1 MINQSNRSLRL
12 FFLFSLCAFY
22 LLTQSTTWAQ
32 RDLTDIPP
40 PDPELERKSFKVA
53 EGFEVNL
60 YAADPQIAKPI
71 QMNFDP
77 QGRLWIAAS
86 EIYPHI
92 KPGEKANDKILVV
105 EDKDG
110 DGTADKTTVFADGLL
125 IPTAVMPGDG
135 GAYVG
140 NSTELLHLKD
150 TNGDGKADVRKT
162 VLAGFGTEDTH
173 HILHTLRW
181 GPGGHLYFN
190 QSIYIHSH
198 IETPHGVRRLNG
210 GGIWKYR
217 PETMDLEVVMR
228 GMVNSWGHHF
238 DRWGQSFCTDGAYGH
253 GINYTFPGAAFVTAV
268 GMDRILK
275 GLNLGSPKHCGLEI
289 LSGRHLPDDWQGNM
303 ITNDFRGHRVC
314 RFVVTENEAGYVSRE
329 QVEVIKTDHVAFR
342 PIDVKMG
349 PDGAIYIAD
358 WYNPIIQHGEVDF
371 RDPRRDHT
379 HGRIWRV
386 TYKGKPTLPRP
397 KLVNA
402 TNQELLDALKLPE
415 EWTRQNAKNV
425 LRERGQAKVEND
437 LKVWLKNLD
446 PNDLQFEHNL
456 LEGLWVAQCI
466 NSVQPE
472 LLIRCLES
480 KDGRAR
486 AAAVRVARHW
496 KDQIPLS
503 YQLIAPLADDT
514 HPRVRLEAVR
524 ALSFYDQPTVLTD
537 AYQALDHPIDEFL
550 DYALWLTTRET
561 KPIWLPQVL
570 EGKSTLQKDPR
581 KLLFALTAVNSSE
594 VAPVITKLIQTGQIP
609 DSEMQTSLNLMA
621 KFGTSNDLQPLFE
634 LALKKDTKAAQKAT
648 ILRALVQAFQSRKV
662 RPAGDLS
669 SLQKLFTSQSLP
681 VQQAAIDCAGLW
693 KNESLRTPIRDL
705 AQSDQTKLE
714 LRKSCLFALARLG
727 GIQNQDLLENLS
739 IDSDSQD
746 LRIAS
751 VAALAEMNLKLAAK
765 QTVSLM
771 KDITSPSQLSAL
783 SNIFVQRKRGA
794 GVLVHALNGKTISK
808 DAAIQL
814 GRLIQSSGRANP
826 QLAKAIAV
834 AGGLSSS
841 GAPQAVNLSPK
852 EMASMVSAIKTKGDA
867 KRGEAIFRRADLS
880 CLKCHAIGGAGGKV
894 GPDMI
899 SLGGSAQLDYIVD
912 SLLNP
917 NKKVKENYNAVTVVT
932 DQGKVFSG
940 VLVRRTDSQLVLRDV
955 NDNIMNIPLDQI
967 DEEAPAA
974 SLMPVGLLD
983 KLTRQE
989 LVDLTRFLSEL
1000 GKTEAYRVGK
1010 ERVVRRWRVMKG
1022 TPAAM
1027 NAIRRT
1033 RHATAATENP
1043 AFVWEPAYSQV
1054 NGNLPVR
1061 NFDEIGKL
1069 HVSNRAKGAAFVRCE
1084 LEATSPGKTILKF
1097 NSVEGLKMWIG
1108 EKPVVLKP
1116 ETELEL
1122 TKGKHRLTFAI
1133 NLTPERDVLR
1143 LELLDAKDSPAQV
1156 AIVNGK

>member
-1 MINQSNRSLRL
+1 MINQISLSL
-12 FFLFSLCAFY
+12 KTMSLFSVCTHCLMVTSVA
-22 LLTQSTTWAQ
+22 WAQ

-40 PDPELERKSFKVA
+40 PDPELERKSFQVA

-105 EDKDG
+105 EDQDG

-150 TNGDGKADVRKT
+150 TNNDGKADVRKT

-217 PETMDLEVVMR
+217 PETMDLEIAMR

-268 GMDRILK
+268 GMERILK
-275 GLNLGSPKHCGLEI
+275 GLNPGSPKHCGLEI
-289 LSGRHLPDDWQGNM
+289 VSGRHLPDDWQGNM

-397 KLVNA
+397 KLVSA

-425 LRERGQAKVEND
+425 LGERGRAKVEKD

-446 PNDLQFEHNL
+446 PNDPQFEHHQ

-472 LLIRCLES
+472 LLKRCLKS
-480 KDGRAR
+480 QDGRAR
-486 AAAVRVARHW
+486 AAAIRVARHW
-496 KDQIPLS
+496 KDQVPGS
-503 YQLIAPLADDT
+503 YDLIVPLANDA

-524 ALSFYDQPTVLTD
+524 ALPFFKQPTVLAA
-537 AYQALDHPIDEFL
+537 AYQALDHPVDEFL

-561 KPIWLPQVL
+561 KSVWLPQVL
-570 EGKSTLQKDPR
+570 EGKSTLQKEPR
-581 KLLFALTAVNSSE
+581 KLLFALTAVNSPE

-609 DSEMQTSLNLMA
+609 DSELQTSLNLMA
-621 KFGTSNDLQPLFE
+621 KFGNAKDLQSLFE
-634 LALKKDTKAAQKAT
+634 FALKKDTKATQKAA
-648 ILRALVQAFQSRKV
+648 ILRTLAQAFQSRKV
-662 RPAGDLS
+662 RPAGNLGSLQRLFASS
-669 SLQKLFTSQSLP
+669 SLL

-693 KNESLRTPIRDL
+693 KIESLQLPIREL
-705 AQSDQTKLE
+705 AESDQTKLA
-714 LRKSCLFALARLG
+714 LRRSCLFALAHFGGKENQGRL
-727 GIQNQDLLENLS
+727 LTLS
-739 IDSDSQD
+739 RAGQEAGV
-746 LRIAS
+746 RIAA
-751 VAALAEMNLKLAAK
+751 VEAMAEMNLNLAAQ

-771 KDITSPSQLSAL
+771 NEINSPQQLSAL
-783 SNIFVQRKRGA
+783 SNIFLQRKGGA
-794 GVLVHALNGKTISK
+794 GILINALKGKTISK
-808 DAAIQL
+808 DAAIHL

-826 QLAKAIAV
+826 ALAKAIAI
-834 AGGLSSS
+834 AGGMSSS
-841 GAPQAVNLSPK
+841 SAPKAVNLTPK
-852 EMASMVSAIKTKGDA
+852 EMASMVSAVKTKGDA
-867 KRGEAIFRRADLS
+867 KRGEAIFRRKELS

-955 NDNIMNIPLDQI
+955 NDKVMNIPLDQI
-967 DEEAPAA
+967 DEEVPAA

-983 KLTRQE
+983 KLTQQE
-989 LVDLTRFLSEL
+989 LIDLTRFLSEL

-1022 TPAAM
+1022 TPEAM
-1027 NAIRRT
+1027 HLIRRT
-1033 RHATAATENP
+1033 RHATASTENP

-1054 NGNLPVR
+1054 NGSLPVKS
-1061 NFDEIGKL
+1061 FDEIGKL
-1069 HVSNRAKGAAFVRCE
+1069 HISNRAKGAAFVRCE

-1097 NSVEGLKMWIG
+1097 NSVDGLKMWLG
-1108 EKPVVLKP
+1108 EKPIVLKP

-1122 TKGKHRLTFAI
+1122 TKGKHRLTFAVE
-1133 NLTPERDVLR
+1133 LTPERETLR
-1143 LELLDAKDSPAQV
+1143 LELRDAPNSPAQV
-1156 AIVNGK
+1156 AIINGK

>member
-1 MINQSNRSLRL
+1 VIHQAALPLKRI
-12 FFLFSLCAFY
+12 FLCVFCALC
-22 LLTQSTTWAQ
+22 LLTGSAAWAQ

-40 PDPELERKSFKVA
+40 TDPELERKSFKVA

-71 QMNFDP
+71 QMNFDA

-86 EIYPHI
+86 EVYPQI
-92 KPGEKANDKILVV
+92 KPGEKANDKILIV
-105 EDKDG
+105 EDQDG

-125 IPTAVMPGDG
+125 IPTAVMPGNG

-150 TNGDGKADVRKT
+150 TDGDGKADVRQT

-181 GPGGHLYFN
+181 GPGGSLYFN

-198 IETPHGVRRLNG
+198 IETPHGVKRLNG

-238 DRWGQSFCTDGAYGH
+238 DRWGQSFATDGAYGH

-268 GMDRILK
+268 GAERILK

-349 PDGAIYIAD
+349 PEGAIYIAD

-397 KLVNA
+397 KLVDA
-402 TNQELLDALKLPE
+402 TNQELLEALKLPE

-437 LKVWLKNLD
+437 LKAWVSQLD
-446 PNDLQFEHNL
+446 TEDPQFEHNQ
-456 LEGLWVAQCI
+456 LEALWVAQCI

-472 LLIRCLES
+472 LLQICLKS

-486 AAAVRVARHW
+486 AAAIRVARHW
-496 KDQIPLS
+496 KDKIPDT
-503 YQLIAPLADDT
+503 YALIAPLAGDS

-524 ALSFYDQPTVLTD
+524 ALALYNQPTVLTD
-537 AYQALDHPIDEFL
+537 AYQALDQPVDEFL

-561 KPIWLPQVL
+561 KSIWLPQVL
-570 EGKSTLQKDPR
+570 EGTSSLQKNPK
-581 KLLFALTAVNSSE
+581 KLLFALTAVNSPE
-594 VAPVITKLIQTGQIP
+594 VAPVVTRLIQTGQIP
-609 DSEMQTSLNLMA
+609 DSELQTSLDLIA
-621 KFGTSNDLQPLFE
+621 KFGNASDLQQLFE
-634 LALKKDTKAAQKAT
+634 LTLKADTKPAQQAA
-648 ILRALVQAFQSRKV
+648 ILRTLAQAFQARKV
-662 RPAGDLS
+662 RSAGDLS
-669 SLQKLFTSQSLP
+669 SLQTLFGSQDLA

-693 KNESLRTPIRDL
+693 KMESLQTPIREL
-705 AQSDQTKLE
+705 AESDQTKIE
-714 LRKSCLFALARLG
+714 LRKSCLYALARLG
-727 GIQNQDLLENLS
+727 GNENRDLLLNLS
-739 IDSDSQD
+739 RADGSEN
-746 LRIAS
+746 LRIAA
-751 VAALAEMNLKLAAK
+751 VAALAEMNLNLAAQ

-771 KDITSPSQLSAL
+771 SQITASEQLSAL
-783 SNIFVQRKRGA
+783 ANIFLQRKGGA
-794 GVLVHALNGKTISK
+794 GVLVNALKGKSIAK

-814 GRLIQSSGRANP
+814 GRLIQSTGQTNP

-834 AGGLSSS
+834 AGGLTSS
-841 GAPQAVNLSPK
+841 GAPQPVILSPE
-852 EMASMVSAIKTKGDA
+852 EMASMINDVKTKGDA
-867 KRGEAIFRRADLS
+867 HRGEAIFRREDLS

-894 GPDMI
+894 GPDI
-899 SLGGSAQLDYIVD
+899 LSLGGSAQLDYIVD

-917 NKKVKENYNAVTVVT
+917 NKAVKENYNAVTVVT

-974 SLMPVGLLD
+974 SLMPVGLLE
-983 KLTRQE
+983 KLTQQE

-1000 GKTEAYRVGK
+1000 GKTEAYTVGK

-1022 TPAAM
+1022 TPEAM

-1043 AFVWEPAYSQV
+1043 AFVWEPAYSRV
-1054 NGNLPVR
+1054 DGSLPVR
-1061 NFDEIGKL
+1061 KFDEIGKL
-1069 HVSNRAKGAAFVRCE
+1069 HVSNRATGAAFVRCE
-1084 LEATSPGKTILKF
+1084 LEVTSPGKTILKF
-1097 NSVEGLKMWIG
+1097 NSVDGLKMWLG
-1108 EKPVVLKP
+1108 EKPIVLKP
-1116 ETELEL
+1116 ETELDL
-1122 TKGKHRLTFAI
+1122 SKGTHVLTFAI
-1133 NLTPERDVLR
+1133 DLTAERDVLR
-1143 LELLDAKDSPAQV
+1143 VELLDAPTSPAQV

>member
-1 MINQSNRSLRL
+1 MINQAALPLNRI
-12 FFLFSLCAFY
+12 FGFSFCVLC
-22 LLTQSTTWAQ
+22 LLTTSPVWAQ

-40 PDPELERKSFKVA
+40 ADPELERRSFKVA

-71 QMNFDP
+71 QMNFDA

-105 EDKDG
+105 EDQDG

-150 TNGDGKADVRKT
+150 TDGDGKADVRET

-198 IETPHGVRRLNG
+198 IETPHGVSRLNG

-217 PETMDLEVVMR
+217 PETMDLEVAMR

-314 RFVVTENEAGYVSRE
+314 RFVVTENESGYVSRE

-397 KLVNA
+397 KLVEA

-425 LRERGQAKVEND
+425 LRERGQAKVESD
-437 LKVWLKNLD
+437 LKTWLQNLYPKD
-446 PNDLQFEHNL
+446 PQFEHNQ

-472 LLIRCLES
+472 LLQSCLKS

-486 AAAVRVARHW
+486 AAAIRVARHW
-496 KDQIPLS
+496 KDQIPQT
-503 YQLIAPLADDT
+503 YKLIAPLAGDS

-537 AYQALDHPIDEFL
+537 AYQALDHPVDEFL

-561 KPIWLPQVL
+561 KSIWLPQVL
-570 EGKSTLQKDPR
+570 EGTSSLQKDPK
-581 KLLFALTAVNSSE
+581 KLLFALTAVNSPE
-594 VAPVITKLIQTGQIP
+594 VTPVVTKLIQTGQIP
-609 DSEMQTSLNLMA
+609 ASELQTSLNLIA
-621 KFGTSNDLQPLFE
+621 KFGNANDLQQLFA
-634 LALKKDTKAAQKAT
+634 LALKPETKSAQQAA
-648 ILRALVQAFQSRKV
+648 ILRTLAQAFQARKV
-662 RPAGDLS
+662 RPAGNLG
-669 SLQKLFTSQSLP
+669 SLQTLFDSQSLP

-693 KNESLRTPIRDL
+693 KIESLQTPIREL
-705 AQSDQTKLE
+705 AESDTTKIE
-714 LRKSCLFALARLG
+714 LRKSCLYALARLG
-727 GIQNQDLLENLS
+727 GKENQNHLLKLSGAKSSEN
-739 IDSDSQD
+739 
-746 LRIAS
+746 LRIAA
-751 VAALAEMNLKLAAK
+751 VAALAEMNLKLAAQ

-771 KDITSPSQLSAL
+771 NEDTTPQQLSAL
-783 SNIFVQRKRGA
+783 SNIFLQRKGGA
-794 GVLVHALNGKTISK
+794 GVLVNSLKGKTISK

-814 GRLIQSSGRANP
+814 GRLIQSTGRSNP
-826 QLAKAIAV
+826 NLAKAIAV
-834 AGGLSSS
+834 AGGLTST
-841 GAPQAVNLSPK
+841 GAPQPVILSPA
-852 EMASMVSAIKTKGDA
+852 EMASMVNDVKTKGDPH
-867 KRGEAIFRRADLS
+867 RGEAIFRREDLS
-880 CLKCHAIGGAGGKV
+880 CMKCHAIGGAGGKV
-894 GPDMI
+894 GPDI
-899 SLGGSAQLDYIVD
+899 LSLGGSAQLDYIVD

-917 NKKVKENYNAVTVVT
+917 NKAVKENYNALTIVT

-955 NDNIMNIPLDQI
+955 NDNLMNIPLDQI
-967 DEEAPAA
+967 DEEVPAA

-983 KLTRQE
+983 KLTKQE
-989 LVDLTRFLSEL
+989 LIDLTRFLSEL
-1000 GKTEAYRVGK
+1000 GKTEAYTVGK
-1010 ERVVRRWRVMKG
+1010 DRVVRRWRVMKG
-1022 TPAAM
+1022 TPGAM

-1033 RHATAATENP
+1033 RHATAATENA
-1043 AFVWEPAYSQV
+1043 AFVWEPAYSRV
-1054 NGNLPVR
+1054 DGNLPVR

-1097 NSVEGLKMWIG
+1097 NSIDGLKMWIG

-1116 ETELEL
+1116 ETELDL
-1122 TKGKHRLTFAI
+1122 SKGKHRLTFAI
-1133 NLTPERDVLR
+1133 NLTPERDDLR
-1143 LELLDAKDSPAQV
+1143 LELLDAPGSPAQV
-1156 AIVNGK
+1156 AIINGK

>member
-1 MINQSNRSLRL
+1 MINQDTLPL
-12 FFLFSLCAFY
+12 KFIFHCAFCMLC
-22 LLTQSTTWAQ
+22 LLSTSTTWAQ

-40 PDPELERKSFKVA
+40 VDPELERKSFKVA

-71 QMNFDP
+71 QMNFDA
-77 QGRLWIAAS
+77 QGRLWIASS

-105 EDKDG
+105 EDQDG

-125 IPTAVMPGDG
+125 IPTAVMPGNG

-150 TNGDGKADVRKT
+150 TDGDGKADVRQT

-268 GMDRILK
+268 GVDRILK

-289 LSGRHLPDDWQGNM
+289 VSGRHLPDDWQGNM

-314 RFVVTENEAGYVSRE
+314 RFVVTENESGYVSRE

-397 KLVNA
+397 MLVGA
-402 TNQELLDALKLPE
+402 SNQELLDSLKLPE

-425 LRERGQAKVEND
+425 LRERGQEKVEDD
-437 LKVWLKNLD
+437 LKSWLKSLD
-446 PNDLQFEHNL
+446 PKDPQFEHNQ

-466 NSVQPE
+466 NSIQPD
-472 LLIRCLES
+472 LLKRCLKS

-486 AAAVRVARHW
+486 AATIRVARHW
-496 KDQIPLS
+496 KDQIPET
-503 YQLIAPLADDT
+503 YQLIAPLANDT

-524 ALSFYDQPTVLTD
+524 ALSFFNQPTVLTD
-537 AYQALDHPIDEFL
+537 AYQALDHPVDEFL

-561 KPIWLPQVL
+561 KSIWLPQVL
-570 EGKSTLQKDPR
+570 QGNSTLQKKPR
-581 KLLFALTAVNSSE
+581 KLLFALTAVNAPE

-609 DSEMQTSLNLMA
+609 DSELQTSLNLVA
-621 KFGTSNDLQPLFE
+621 KFGNAKDLQQLFA
-634 LALKKDTKAAQKAT
+634 LATKPDTTDSQKAT
-648 ILRALVQAFQSRKV
+648 ILRGLAQAFQARKV
-662 RPAGDLS
+662 RPEADPAA
-669 SLQKLFTSQSLP
+669 LQKLFSSQSLP
-681 VQQAAIDCAGLW
+681 VQQASIDCAGLW
-693 KNESLRTPIRDL
+693 KIESLQTPIREL
-705 AQSDQTKLE
+705 AESNQTNIE
-714 LRKSCLFALARLG
+714 LRKSSLYALARFG
-727 GIQNQDLLENLS
+727 GKENQGRLLKLS
-739 IDSDSQD
+739 GKEEAADF
-746 LRIAS
+746 RIAV
-751 VAALAEMNLKLAAK
+751 VAALAEMNLNLAAK
-765 QTVSLM
+765 KAVNLM
-771 KDITSPSQLSAL
+771 GEINSSPQLSAL
-783 SNIFVQRKRGA
+783 SNIFLQRKGGA
-794 GVLVHALNGKTISK
+794 GVLVNALKGKTISK

-814 GRLIQSSGRANP
+814 GRLIQSSGRTNP
-826 QLAKAIAV
+826 QLAKAIAM
-834 AGGLSSS
+834 AGGLTSS

-852 EMASMVSAIKTKGDA
+852 EMASMVSAVKTKGDA

-983 KLTRQE
+983 KLTQQE
-989 LVDLTRFLSEL
+989 LIDLTRFLSEL

-1022 TPAAM
+1022 TPQAM
-1027 NAIRRT
+1027 HAIRRT

-1043 AFVWEPAYSQV
+1043 AFVWEPAYSKV
-1054 NGNLPVR
+1054 NGNLPVKK
-1061 NFDEIGKL
+1061 FDEIGKL
-1069 HVSNRAKGAAFVRCE
+1069 HISNRATGAAFVRCE

-1097 NSVEGLKMWIG
+1097 NSVDGLKMWIG
-1108 EKPVVLKP
+1108 EKPIILKP

-1122 TKGKHRLTFAI
+1122 TKGTHRLTFAI
-1133 NLTPERDVLR
+1133 DLTPERVVLR
-1143 LELLDAKDSPAQV
+1143 LELLDAKNTPAQV

>member
-1 MINQSNRSLRL
+1 MIHQAT
-12 FFLFSLCAFY
+12 FSLKTILNGSLLLLC
-22 LLTQSTTWAQ
+22 LLTSAPAWAQ
-32 RDLTDIPP
+32 RDLTDIPS

-71 QMNFDP
+71 QMNFDA

-150 TNGDGKADVRKT
+150 TDGDGKADERKT

-238 DRWGQSFCTDGAYGH
+238 DRWGQSFATDGAYGH

-289 LSGRHLPDDWQGNM
+289 LSGRHLPEEWQGNM

-314 RFVVTENEAGYVSRE
+314 RFVVSENESGYVSRE
-329 QVEVIKTDHVAFR
+329 QVELIKTDHVAFR

-397 KLVNA
+397 KLVDA
-402 TNQELLDALKLPE
+402 TNQELFEALKLPE

-425 LRERGQAKVEND
+425 LRERGREKVEAD
-437 LKVWLKNLD
+437 LETWVSNLD
-446 PNDLQFEHNL
+446 SSDPQFEHNQ
-456 LEGLWVAQCI
+456 LEALWVAQCI

-472 LLIRCLES
+472 LLKNCLNA

-486 AAAVRVARHW
+486 AAAIRVARHW
-496 KDQIPLS
+496 KEKLPGT
-503 YQLIAPLADDT
+503 YEMIAPLAGDE
-514 HPRVRLEAVR
+514 HPRTRLEAVR
-524 ALSFYDQPTVLTD
+524 ALSLYDQPTVLAD
-537 AYQALDHPIDEFL
+537 AYQALDHNVDEFL

-561 KPIWLPQVL
+561 KSIWLPQVL
-570 EGKSTLQKDPR
+570 EGTSSLQKSPK
-581 KLLFALTAVNSSE
+581 KLLFALTAVNSPE
-594 VAPVITKLIQTGQIP
+594 VAPVVAKLIKTGQIP
-609 DSEMQTSLNLMA
+609 DSELQTSLNLIA
-621 KFGTSNDLQPLFE
+621 KFGNASDLQQLYAQ
-634 LALKKDTKAAQKAT
+634 ALTSDTTPAHQAA
-648 ILRALVQAFQSRKV
+648 ILRTLAQAFQARKV
-662 RPAGDLS
+662 RPSGDLS
-669 SLQKLFTSQSLP
+669 TLQQLFASKNSG

-693 KNESLRTPIRDL
+693 KIESLQEPITQL
-705 AQSDQTKLE
+705 AESTETNIE

-727 GIQNQDLLENLS
+727 GKPNQELLVQLTGNA
-739 IDSDSQD
+739 DSNS
-746 LRIAS
+746 LKIVA
-751 VAALAEMNLKLAAK
+751 VAALAEMNLNLAA
-765 QTVSLM
+765 QRAVALM
-771 KDITSPSQLSAL
+771 GTITASADLSAL
-783 SNIFVQRKRGA
+783 SNIFLQRKGGA
-794 GVLVHALNGKTISK
+794 GVLVNALKGKQIAK

-814 GRLIQSSGRANP
+814 GRLIQSTGRSNPKLANS
-826 QLAKAIAV
+826 IAV

-841 GAPQAVNLSPK
+841 GAPKPVKLSPE
-852 EMASMVSAIKTKGDA
+852 EMAAMVSAVKTKGNA
-867 KRGEAIFRRADLS
+867 QRGEAIFRREELS

-894 GPDMI
+894 GPDII

-912 SLLNP
+912 SLLDP
-917 NKKVKENYNAVTVVT
+917 NKAVKENYNALTVIT
-932 DQGKVFSG
+932 EQGKVFSG

-955 NDNIMNIPLDQI
+955 NDEIMNVPLDQI
-967 DEEAPAA
+967 DEELPAA
-974 SLMPVGLLD
+974 SLMPVGLTD
-983 KLTRQE
+983 KLTQQE
-989 LVDLTRFLSEL
+989 LIDLVRFLSEL
-1000 GKTEAYRVGK
+1000 GKTDAYTVGK
-1010 ERVVRRWRVMKG
+1010 DRVVRRWRVMKG
-1022 TPAAM
+1022 TPEAM
-1027 NAIRRT
+1027 HAIRRT

-1043 AFVWEPAYSQV
+1043 AFVWEPAYSRV
-1054 NGNLPVR
+1054 DGSLPVR
-1061 NFDEIGKL
+1061 SFDEIGKL
-1069 HVSNRAKGAAFVRCE
+1069 HVSNRATGAAFVRCE
-1084 LEATSPGKTILKF
+1084 LEATSPGKAILKF
-1097 NSVEGLKMWIG
+1097 NSIDGLKMWIG

-1116 ETELEL
+1116 ETEIEL
-1122 TKGKHRLTFAI
+1122 TKGTHRLTFAI
-1133 NLTPERDVLR
+1133 DLTPERDDLR
-1143 LELLDAKDSPAQV
+1143 LELLDAQDSPAQV
-1156 AIVNGK
+1156 SIISGK

>member
-1 MINQSNRSLRL
+1 MTIKSVYSLKLMII
-12 FFLFSLCAFY
+12 FSLCVIC
-22 LLTQSTTWAQ
+22 LSTSSTVLAQ
-32 RDLTDIPP
+32 RDLKDIPP
-40 PDPELERKSFKVA
+40 ADPELERRSFKVA

-92 KPGEKANDKILVV
+92 KPGEKANDKILIV
-105 EDKDG
+105 EDQDG

-217 PETMDLEVVMR
+217 PETMGLEITMR

-268 GMDRILK
+268 GMERILK
-275 GLNLGSPKHCGLEI
+275 GLNPGSPKHCGLEI

-397 KLVNA
+397 KLVDA
-402 TNQELLDALKLPE
+402 TNQELLNALKLPE

-425 LRERGQAKVEND
+425 LRERGRTRVEND

-446 PNDLQFEHNL
+446 PNDPQFEHHQ

-472 LLIRCLES
+472 LLKRCLS
-480 KDGRAR
+480 SQDGRAR
-486 AAAVRVARHW
+486 AAAIRVARHW
-496 KDQIPLS
+496 KDQIS
-503 YQLIAPLADDT
+503 GTYDFIAPMANDT

-524 ALSFYDQPTVLTD
+524 ALPFFKQPNVLVD
-537 AYQALDHPIDEFL
+537 AFQALDHPVDEFL

-561 KPIWLPQVL
+561 KSVWLPQVL
-570 EGKSTLQKDPR
+570 EGNSSLEKDLG
-581 KLLFALTAVNSSE
+581 KLLFALTAVNTAE
-594 VAPVITKLIQTGQIP
+594 VTPVITKLFQTGQIP
-609 DSEMQTSLNLMA
+609 DRELQTSLNLMA
-621 KFGTSNDLQPLFE
+621 KFGNAKDLQSLFE
-634 LALKKDTKAAQKAT
+634 LALKEDTKGIQKAA
-648 ILRALVQAFQSRKV
+648 ILRTLAQAFQSRKV
-662 RPAGDLS
+662 RPAGNLG
-669 SLQKLFTSQSLP
+669 SLQKLFRSPSLS
-681 VQQAAIDCAGLW
+681 VQQAAIDCAGHW
-693 KNESLRTPIRDL
+693 KIESLQTPIREL
-705 AQSDQTKLE
+705 AESDQTK
-714 LRKSCLFALARLG
+714 
-727 GIQNQDLLENLS
+727 IP
-739 IDSDSQD
+739 
-746 LRIAS
+746 LRISCFYAVARFGGKENQERLLKLS
-751 VAALAEMNLKLAAK
+751 DAGDQNEIRIAAVAAMAELNLNLAA
-765 QTVSLM
+765 QRTVSLM
-771 KDITSPSQLSAL
+771 SEINSPQELSAL
-783 SNIFVQRKRGA
+783 SNILLQRKGGA
-794 GVLVHALNGKTISK
+794 GILVNALKGKTISK
-808 DAAIQL
+808 DAAIHL
-814 GRLIQSSGRANP
+814 GRSIQSSGRANP
-826 QLAKAIAV
+826 ALTKAIAIS
-834 AGGLSSS
+834 GGISSS
-841 GAPQAVNLSPK
+841 SAPKAVNLTPK
-852 EMASMVSAIKTKGDA
+852 EMASMVNAVKSKGDA
-867 KRGEAIFRRADLS
+867 KRGEAIFRRTELS

-967 DEEAPAA
+967 DEETPAA

-983 KLTRQE
+983 KLTQQE
-989 LVDLTRFLSEL
+989 LIDLTRFLSEL

-1022 TPAAM
+1022 TPDAKRV
-1027 NAIRRT
+1027 IRRT

-1043 AFVWEPAYSQV
+1043 AFIWEPAYSRV
-1054 NGNLPVR
+1054 DGSLPIKH
-1061 NFDEIGKL
+1061 FDEIGML
-1069 HVSNRAKGAAFVRCE
+1069 RVSNRSRGAAFVRCE

-1097 NSVEGLKMWIG
+1097 NKINGLKMWLG
-1108 EKPVVLKP
+1108 EKPIVLKP

-1122 TKGKHRLTFAI
+1122 SKGKHRLTFAI
-1133 NLTPERDVLR
+1133 ELTPEREVLR
-1143 LELLDAKDSPAQV
+1143 LELLDAPDSPAQV
-1156 AIVNGK
+1156 AIINGK

>member
-1 MINQSNRSLRL
+1 MINQATLPLKRLISGSL
-12 FFLFSLCAFY
+12 SLLC
-22 LLTQSTTWAQ
+22 LLSSSTLWAQ

-40 PDPELERKSFKVA
+40 ADPELERKSFKVA

-71 QMNFDP
+71 QMNFDA
-77 QGRLWIAAS
+77 QGRLWIASS

-110 DGTADKTTVFADGLL
+110 DGTADSTTVFADGLL

-150 TNGDGKADVRKT
+150 TDGDGKADVRMT
-162 VLAGFGTEDTH
+162 VLDGFGTEDTH

-238 DRWGQSFCTDGAYGH
+238 DRWGQSFATDGAYGH
-253 GINYTFPGAAFVTAV
+253 GINYTFPGAAFVTTV

-314 RFVVTENEAGYVSRE
+314 RFVVSENESGYVSRE
-329 QVEVIKTDHVAFR
+329 QVELIKTDHVAFR

-397 KLVNA
+397 KLVDA

-425 LRERGQAKVEND
+425 LRERGRANVEND
-437 LKVWLKNLD
+437 LKTWVTSLD
-446 PNDLQFEHNL
+446 PKDPQFEHNQ
-456 LEGLWVAQCI
+456 LEALWVAQCI

-472 LLIRCLES
+472 LLKNCLKS
-480 KDGRAR
+480 QDGRAR
-486 AAAVRVARHW
+486 AAAIRVARHW
-496 KDQIPLS
+496 KDKLS
-503 YQLIAPLADDT
+503 NTYELIAPLAGDT

-524 ALSFYDQPTVLTD
+524 ALSLYDRPTVLTD
-537 AYQALDHPIDEFL
+537 AYQALDQPVDEFL

-561 KPIWLPQVL
+561 KSIWLPQVL
-570 EGKSTLQKDPR
+570 DGTSSLQKTPK
-581 KLLFALTAVNSSE
+581 KLLFALTAVNSPE
-594 VAPVITKLIQTGQIP
+594 VAPVVTKLIKTGQIP
-609 DSEMQTSLNLMA
+609 DSELQTSLNLIA
-621 KFGTSNDLQPLFE
+621 KFGNANDLQQLFA
-634 LALKKDTKAAQKAT
+634 LALKADTKPAQQAA
-648 ILRALVQAFQSRKV
+648 ILRTLSQAFQARKV
-662 RPAGDLS
+662 RPTGDLS
-669 SLQKLFTSQSLP
+669 SLQQLFASKNLS

-693 KNESLRTPIRDL
+693 KIESLQQPIREL
-705 AQSDQTKLE
+705 AQSDQTRLA
-714 LRKSCLFALARLG
+714 LRKSCLFALARFG
-727 GIQNQDLLENLS
+727 GIENQDVLENLS
-739 IDSDSQD
+739 IDGDSQD
-746 LRIAS
+746 LRIAA
-751 VAALAEMNLKLAAK
+751 VAALAEMNLKLAAR

-771 KDITSPSQLSAL
+771 KEITASDQLSAL
-783 SNIFVQRKRGA
+783 SNIFLQRKGGA
-794 GVLVHALNGKTISK
+794 GVLVNALKGKKIAK

-814 GRLIQSSGRANP
+814 GRLIQSTGRSNPNLAN
-826 QLAKAIAV
+826 AIAV

-841 GAPQAVNLSPK
+841 GAPQPVKLSPK
-852 EMASMVSAIKTKGDA
+852 EMASMINDVKTKGDA
-867 KRGEAIFRRADLS
+867 HRGEAIFRREDLS

-894 GPDMI
+894 GPDII
-899 SLGGSAQLDYIVD
+899 SLGGSAQPDYIVD
-912 SLLNP
+912 SLLDP
-917 NKKVKENYNAVTVVT
+917 NKAVKENYNAVTVIT

-940 VLVRRTDSQLVLRDV
+940 ILVRRTDSQLVLRDV
-955 NDNIMNIPLDQI
+955 NDKIINVPLDQI
-967 DEEAPAA
+967 DEEVPAA

-983 KLTRQE
+983 KLTQQE

-1000 GKTEAYRVGK
+1000 GKTEAYTIGK

-1022 TPAAM
+1022 TPQAM
-1027 NAIRRT
+1027 HAIRRT

-1043 AFVWEPAYSQV
+1043 AFVWEPAYSRV
-1054 NGNLPVR
+1054 DGSLPVR
-1061 NFDEIGKL
+1061 SFDEIGKL

-1097 NSVEGLKMWIG
+1097 NSVDGLKMWIG

-1143 LELLDAKDSPAQV
+1143 LELLDAEDSPAQV

>member
-1 MINQSNRSLRL
+1 MINQATLSLKRS
-12 FFLFSLCAFY
+12 FYYAFCMLC
-22 LLTQSTTWAQ
+22 LLGSSTTWAQ

-40 PDPELERKSFKVA
+40 VDPELERKSFKVA

-71 QMNFDP
+71 QMNFDA
-77 QGRLWIAAS
+77 QGRLWIASS

-105 EDKDG
+105 EDQDG

-125 IPTAVMPGDG
+125 IPTAVIPGNG

-150 TNGDGKADVRKT
+150 TDGDGKADLRQT

-217 PETMDLEVVMR
+217 PETMDLEIAMR
-228 GMVNSWGHHF
+228 GMVNCWGHHF
-238 DRWGQSFCTDGAYGH
+238 DGWGQSFCTDGAYGH

-268 GMDRILK
+268 GVDRILK

-289 LSGRHLPDDWQGNM
+289 VSGRHLPDDWQGNM

-314 RFVVTENEAGYVSRE
+314 RFVVTENESGYVSRE

-397 KLVNA
+397 KLVDA
-402 TNQELLDALKLPE
+402 SNQNLLDSLKLPE

-425 LRERGQAKVEND
+425 LRERGQAKVEED
-437 LKVWLKNLD
+437 LKSWLKSLD
-446 PNDLQFEHNL
+446 PTGPQFEHNQ
-456 LEGLWVAQCI
+456 LEGLWVAQSI

-472 LLIRCLES
+472 LLTRCLKS

-486 AAAVRVARHW
+486 AAAIRVARHW
-496 KDQIPLS
+496 KFQIPET
-503 YQLIAPLADDT
+503 YQMIAPLANDA

-524 ALSFYDQPTVLTD
+524 ALSIFNQPTVLTD
-537 AYQALDHPIDEFL
+537 AYQALDHPVDEFL

-561 KPIWLPQVL
+561 KSIWLPQVL
-570 EGKSTLQKDPR
+570 QGNSTLQKNPR
-581 KLLFALTAVNSSE
+581 KLLFALTAVNSPE
-594 VAPVITKLIQTGQIP
+594 IAPVITKLIQTGQIP
-609 DSEMQTSLNLMA
+609 DSELQTSLNLVG
-621 KFGTSNDLQPLFE
+621 KFGNAKDLQQLFA
-634 LALKKDTKAAQKAT
+634 LATKPETTDPQKAS
-648 ILRALVQAFQSRKV
+648 ILRALAQAFQARKV
-662 RPAGDLS
+662 RPAGDPLALQNLFLS
-669 SLQKLFTSQSLP
+669 QNLL
-681 VQQAAIDCAGLW
+681 VQQASVDCAGLW
-693 KNESLRTPIRDL
+693 KIDSLQAPIREL
-705 AQSDQTKLE
+705 AGSQQVNFE
-714 LRKSCLFALARLG
+714 LRKSSLYALARFG
-727 GIQNQDLLENLS
+727 GKENQNRLVKLS
-739 IDSDSQD
+739 GKGEVADF
-746 LRIAS
+746 RIAA
-751 VAALAEMNLKLAAK
+751 VAALAEMNLNRAA
-765 QTVSLM
+765 QQAVGLM
-771 KDITSPSQLSAL
+771 SEFNSSPQLSAL
-783 SNIFVQRKRGA
+783 TNIFLQRKGGA
-794 GVLVHALNGKTISK
+794 GVLLNAFKGKSISK

-834 AGGLSSS
+834 AGGMTGS
-841 GAPQAVNLSPK
+841 GTPQAVNLSPK
-852 EMASMVSAIKTKGDA
+852 EMARMVNDVKAKGNA
-867 KRGEAIFRRADLS
+867 QRGEAIFRREDLS

-912 SLLNP
+912 ALLNP
-917 NKKVKENYNAVTVVT
+917 NKAVKENYNAVTVVT

-940 VLVRRTDSQLVLRDV
+940 ILVRRTDSDLILRDV
-955 NDNIMNIPLDQI
+955 NDKVINIPLVQI
-967 DEEAPAA
+967 DEQVPAA
-974 SLMPVGLLD
+974 SLMPVGLLE
-983 KLTRQE
+983 KLTQQE
-989 LVDLTRFLSEL
+989 LRDLVCFLSEL
-1000 GKTEAYRVGK
+1000 GKTEAYTVSK
-1010 ERVVRRWRVMKG
+1010 DRVVRRWRVMKG
-1022 TPAAM
+1022 TPEAM
-1027 NAIRRT
+1027 HAIRRT
-1033 RHATAATENP
+1033 RHATAATENS
-1043 AFVWEPAYSQV
+1043 AFVWEPAYSKV
-1054 NGNLPVR
+1054 DGSLPVR

-1069 HVSNRAKGAAFVRCE
+1069 HISNRATGAAFVRCE
-1084 LEATSPGKTILKF
+1084 LEASSAGNAILKF
-1097 NSVEGLKMWIG
+1097 NSIDGLKMWIG
-1108 EKPVVLKP
+1108 EKPIILKP
-1116 ETELEL
+1116 ETELNL
-1122 TKGKHRLTFAI
+1122 TKGTHRLTFAI
-1133 NLTPERDVLR
+1133 DLTPEREVLR
-1143 LELLDAKDSPAQV
+1143 LEMLDALTSPAHV
-1156 AIVNGK
+1156 TIVNGK

>member
-1 MINQSNRSLRL
+1 MINSAAPNLQRL
-12 FFLFSLCAFY
+12 IVCFAC
-22 LLTQSTTWAQ
+22 LLTLLTGSTSWAQ

-77 QGRLWIAAS
+77 QGRLWIASS

-92 KPGEKANDKILVV
+92 KPGETANDKILIV

-110 DGTADKTTVFADGLL
+110 DGVADKTTVFADGLL

-150 TNGDGKADVRKT
+150 TDGDGKADVRKT
-162 VLAGFGTEDTH
+162 ELAGFGTEDTH

-198 IETPHGVRRLNG
+198 IETPYGVRRLNG

-217 PETMDLEVVMR
+217 PAAMDLEVVMR

-238 DRWGQSFCTDGAYGH
+238 DRWGQSFCTDGAYGE

-275 GLNLGSPKHCGLEI
+275 GLNPGSPKHCGLEI
-289 LSGRHLPDDWQGNM
+289 LSGRHLPEDWQGNM

-314 RFVVTENEAGYVSRE
+314 RFVVTENESGYVSRE
-329 QVEVIKTDHVAFR
+329 QVELIKTDHVAFR

-397 KLVNA
+397 NLVGA
-402 TNQELLDALKLPE
+402 TNQELLDYLKAPE

-425 LRERGQAKVEND
+425 LRERGREKVEGD
-437 LKVWLKNLD
+437 LKTWLKNLD
-446 PNDLQFEHNL
+446 PQDSQYEHNR
-456 LEGLWVAQCI
+456 LEGLWVAECI
-466 NSVQPE
+466 ASPQPE
-472 LLIRCLES
+472 LLKECLQA

-486 AAAVRVARHW
+486 AAAVRVAREW
-496 KDQIPLS
+496 RDKLPETYALV
-503 YQLIAPLADDT
+503 APLANDK

-524 ALSFYDQPTVLTD
+524 ALSAYDQPTVLTD
-537 AYQALDHPIDEFL
+537 AYQALDHPVDEFL

-561 KPIWLPQVL
+561 KAIWLPQVL
-570 EGKSTLQKDPR
+570 AGKSDLQKDPR
-581 KLLFALTAVNSSE
+581 KLTFALTAINSPE
-594 VAPVITKLIQTGQIP
+594 VTPVITKLIQSGEMP
-609 DSEMQTSLNLMA
+609 DSQLQSSLNLMA
-621 KFGTSNDLQPLFE
+621 KFGNANDLEQLFAQ
-634 LALKKDTKAAQKAT
+634 ALNPKTKPAQQAA
-648 ILRALVQAFQSRKV
+648 ILRSLAQAYQTRKV
-662 RPAGDLS
+662 RPAGYIDE
-669 SLQKLFTSQSLP
+669 LQHLFGSKQLA

-693 KNESLRTPIRDL
+693 KIESLQTPIREL
-705 AQSDQTKLE
+705 AASDQTQVE
-714 LRKSCLFALARLG
+714 LRKASLFALARLG
-727 GIQNQDLLENLS
+727 GNENRVMLLKLS
-739 IDSDSQD
+739 ETDPSID
-746 LRIAS
+746 LRIAAI
-751 VAALAEMNLKLAAK
+751 AALAEVNVKQAAIQAVNLMSSVETPA
-765 QTVSLM
+765 
-771 KDITSPSQLSAL
+771 QLSAVA
-783 SNIFVQRKRGA
+783 NIFLQRKGGA
-794 GVLVHALNGKTISK
+794 GILVNALKGKTISK
-808 DAAIQL
+808 DTAIQL
-814 GRLIQSSGRANP
+814 SRLVQSSGRSNP
-826 QLAKAIAV
+826 NLDKAIAA

-841 GAPQAVNLSPK
+841 GAPQPVKLSPA
-852 EMASMVSAIKTKGDA
+852 EMAQLIQEVRTKGNPQ
-867 KRGEAIFRRADLS
+867 RGEAIFRREDLS
-880 CLKCHAIGGAGGKV
+880 CLKCHSIGGAGGKV
-894 GPDMI
+894 GPDII
-899 SLGGSAQLDYIVD
+899 SLGGSSQPDYIVD
-912 SLLNP
+912 SLLDP
-917 NKKVKENYNAVTVVT
+917 NKAVKENYNAVTVVT
-932 DQGKVFSG
+932 VQGKVHSG
-940 VLVRRTDSQLVLRDV
+940 VLVRRTDTQLVLRDA
-955 NDNIMNIPLDQI
+955 NDNLMNVPLDQI
-967 DEEAPAA
+967 DEEVPAA

-989 LVDLTRFLSEL
+989 LVDLVRFLSEL
-1000 GKTEAYRVGK
+1000 GKTDAYTVGK
-1010 ERVVRRWRVMKG
+1010 ERVVRRWRVMKN

-1043 AFVWEPAYSQV
+1043 AFVWEPAYSRV
-1054 NGNLPVR
+1054 DGDLPV
-1061 NFDEIGKL
+1061 NHLDEIGRL
-1069 HVSNRAKGAAFVRCE
+1069 HVSKRARGAAFLRCE
-1084 LEATSPGKTILKF
+1084 LEATTPGKAILKF
-1097 NSVEGLKMWIG
+1097 NSIDGLKLWIG
-1108 EKPVVLKP
+1108 EKPVALQP
-1116 ETELEL
+1116 ETEVEL
-1122 TKGKHRLTFAI
+1122 SKGINQLTFA
-1133 NLTPERDVLR
+1133 LELLPERDVLR
-1143 LELLDAKDSPAQV
+1143 LEVKDAPDSPAQV
-1156 AIVNGK
+1156 QIVSGK

>member
-1 MINQSNRSLRL
+1 MINSAALNLQRL
-12 FFLFSLCAFY
+12 IVCFACLLA
-22 LLTQSTTWAQ
+22 LLTGSTSWAQ

-77 QGRLWIAAS
+77 QGRLWIASS

-92 KPGEKANDKILVV
+92 KPGETANDKILIV

-110 DGTADKTTVFADGLL
+110 DGVADKTTVFADGLL

-150 TNGDGKADVRKT
+150 TDGDGKADVRKT
-162 VLAGFGTEDTH
+162 ELAGFGTEDTH

-198 IETPHGVRRLNG
+198 IETPYGVRRLNG

-217 PETMDLEVVMR
+217 PAAMDLEVVMR

-238 DRWGQSFCTDGAYGH
+238 DRWGQSFCTDGAYGE

-275 GLNLGSPKHCGLEI
+275 GLNPGSPKHCGLEI
-289 LSGRHLPDDWQGNM
+289 LSGRHLPEDWQGNM

-314 RFVVTENEAGYVSRE
+314 RFVVTENESGYVSRE
-329 QVEVIKTDHVAFR
+329 QVELIKTDHVAFR

-397 KLVNA
+397 NLVGA
-402 TNQELLDALKLPE
+402 TNQELLDYLKAPE

-425 LRERGQAKVEND
+425 LRERGREKVEGD
-437 LKVWLKNLD
+437 LKTWLKNLD
-446 PNDLQFEHNL
+446 QQDPQYEHNR
-456 LEGLWVAQCI
+456 LEGLWVAECI
-466 NSVQPE
+466 ASPQPE
-472 LLIRCLES
+472 LLKECLNA

-486 AAAVRVARHW
+486 AAAVRVAREW
-496 KDQIPLS
+496 RDKLPET
-503 YQLIAPLADDT
+503 YALIAPLANDK

-524 ALSFYDQPTVLTD
+524 ALSAYDQPTVLTD
-537 AYQALDHPIDEFL
+537 AYQALDHPVDEFL

-561 KPIWLPQVL
+561 KAIWLPQVL
-570 EGKSTLQKDPR
+570 AGKSDLQKDPR
-581 KLLFALTAVNSSE
+581 KLTFALTAINSPE
-594 VAPVITKLIQTGQIP
+594 VTPVITKLIQSGEMP
-609 DSEMQTSLNLMA
+609 DSQLQSSLNLMA
-621 KFGTSNDLQPLFE
+621 KFGNANDLQQLFAQ
-634 LALKKDTKAAQKAT
+634 ALNPKTKPAQQAA
-648 ILRALVQAFQSRKV
+648 ILRSLAQAYQTRKV
-662 RPAGDLS
+662 RPAGYIDE
-669 SLQKLFTSQSLP
+669 LQHLFGSKQLA

-693 KNESLRTPIRDL
+693 KIESLQTPIREL
-705 AQSDQTKLE
+705 AASDQTQVE
-714 LRKSCLFALARLG
+714 LRKASLFALARLG
-727 GIQNQDLLENLS
+727 GNENRVMLLKLS
-739 IDSDSQD
+739 ETDPSID
-746 LRIAS
+746 LRIAAI
-751 VAALAEMNLKLAAK
+751 AALAEVNVKQAAIQAVNLMSSVETPA
-765 QTVSLM
+765 
-771 KDITSPSQLSAL
+771 QLSAVA
-783 SNIFVQRKRGA
+783 NIFLQRKGGA
-794 GVLVHALNGKTISK
+794 GILVNALKGKTISK
-808 DAAIQL
+808 DTAIQL
-814 GRLIQSSGRANP
+814 SRLVQSSGRSNP
-826 QLAKAIAV
+826 NLDKAIAA

-841 GAPQAVNLSPK
+841 GAPQPVKLSPA
-852 EMASMVSAIKTKGDA
+852 EMAQLIQEVRTKGNPQ
-867 KRGEAIFRRADLS
+867 RGEAIFRREDLS
-880 CLKCHAIGGAGGKV
+880 CLKCHSIGGAGGKV
-894 GPDMI
+894 GPDII
-899 SLGGSAQLDYIVD
+899 SLGGSSQPDYIVD
-912 SLLNP
+912 SLLDP
-917 NKKVKENYNAVTVVT
+917 NKAVKENYNAVTVVT
-932 DQGKVFSG
+932 VQGKVHSG
-940 VLVRRTDSQLVLRDV
+940 VLVRRTDTQLVLRDA
-955 NDNIMNIPLDQI
+955 NDNLMNVPLDQI
-967 DEEAPAA
+967 DGEVPAA

-989 LVDLTRFLSEL
+989 LVDLVRFLSEL
-1000 GKTEAYRVGK
+1000 GKTDAYTIGK
-1010 ERVVRRWRVMKG
+1010 ERVVRRWRVMKN

-1043 AFVWEPAYSQV
+1043 AFVWEPAYSRV
-1054 NGNLPVR
+1054 DGDLPV
-1061 NFDEIGKL
+1061 NHLDEIGRL
-1069 HVSNRAKGAAFVRCE
+1069 HVSKRARGAAFLRCE
-1084 LEATSPGKTILKF
+1084 LEATTPGKAILKF
-1097 NSVEGLKMWIG
+1097 NSIDGLKLWIG
-1108 EKPVVLKP
+1108 EKPVALQP
-1116 ETELEL
+1116 ETEVEL
-1122 TKGKHRLTFAI
+1122 SKGINQLTFA
-1133 NLTPERDVLR
+1133 LELLPERDVLR
-1143 LELLDAKDSPAQV
+1143 LEVKDAPDSPAQV
-1156 AIVNGK
+1156 QIVSGK

>member
-1 MINQSNRSLRL
+1 MIKPSQLPLKQILHSA
-12 FFLFSLCAFY
+12 LC
-22 LLTQSTTWAQ
+22 LLCLLASSTAWGQ

-40 PDPELERKSFKVA
+40 VDPELERKSFKLA

-71 QMNFDP
+71 QMNFDA
-77 QGRLWIAAS
+77 QGRLWIASS

-92 KPGEKANDKILVV
+92 KPGVKANDKILVV

-125 IPTAVMPGDG
+125 IPTAVIPGDG

-150 TNGDGKADVRKT
+150 TDNDGKADQRRT

-217 PETMDLEVVMR
+217 PETMDLEVAMR
-228 GMVNSWGHHF
+228 GLVNSWGHHF
-238 DRWGQSFCTDGAYGH
+238 DKWGQSFCTDGAGGH
-253 GINYTFPGAAFVTAV
+253 GINYTFPGAAFLTAV
-268 GMDRILK
+268 GVDRIMK

-289 LSGRHLPDDWQGNM
+289 VSGRHLPDDWQGNM

-314 RFVVTENEAGYVSRE
+314 RFVVSENEAGYVSRE
-329 QVEVIKTDHVAFR
+329 QVELIKTDHVAFR

-397 KLVNA
+397 KLVEASNF
-402 TNQELLDALKLPE
+402 ELLNSLKLPE
-415 EWTRQNAKNV
+415 EWTRQHAKNI
-425 LRERGQAKVEND
+425 LRERGQDNVEDD
-437 LKVWLKNLD
+437 LKAWLKSLD
-446 PNDLQFEHNL
+446 PKAPEFEHHQ

-472 LLIRCLES
+472 LLTRCLQS
-480 KDGRAR
+480 KDGRVR
-486 AAAVRVARHW
+486 AAAIRVARHW
-496 KDQIPLS
+496 KDQIPHS
-503 YQLIAPLADDT
+503 YQLIAPLANDT

-524 ALSFYDQPTVLTD
+524 ALSFFNQPTVLTD
-537 AYQALDHPIDEFL
+537 AYKALDHPVDEFL

-561 KPIWLPQVL
+561 KSIWLSHVL
-570 EGKSTLQKDPR
+570 QGKSTLQKNPR
-581 KLLFALTAVNSSE
+581 KLLFALTAVNSPE
-594 VAPVITKLIQTGQIP
+594 VVPVITKLIQTGQIP
-609 DSEMQTSLNLMA
+609 NRDLQNSLNLVS
-621 KFGTSNDLQPLFE
+621 KFGNAKDLQQLFE
-634 LALKKDTKAAQKAT
+634 LATKPDTPDAQKAV
-648 ILRALVQAFQSRKV
+648 ILRALSQAFQSRRV
-662 RPAGDLS
+662 RPAADLGA
-669 SLQKLFTSQSLP
+669 LQKLFTSQSLP
-681 VQQAAIDCAGLW
+681 VQQASIDCAGLW
-693 KNESLRTPIRDL
+693 KVKSLQAPVRELVGSSQANI
-705 AQSDQTKLE
+705 E
-714 LRKSCLFALARLG
+714 LRKSSLYALARFG
-727 GIQNQDLLENLS
+727 GKENQDRLLQLTGKGES
-739 IDSDSQD
+739 AGF
-746 LRIAS
+746 RITA
-751 VAALAEMNLKLAAK
+751 VAALAEMNLNLAAK
-765 QTVSLM
+765 QAVSLM
-771 KDITSPSQLSAL
+771 GELTSSPQLSAL
-783 SNIFVQRKRGA
+783 SNIFLQRKGGA
-794 GVLVHALNGKTISK
+794 GVLLNALKGKSISK

-834 AGGLSSS
+834 AGGMSES
-841 GAPQAVNLSPK
+841 GTPQPVDLSPK
-852 EMASMVSAIKTKGDA
+852 EMASLVNEVKTKGNPH
-867 KRGEAIFRRADLS
+867 KGEAIFRREELS

-940 VLVRRTDSQLVLRDV
+940 VLVRRTDSDLILRDI
-955 NDNIMNIPLDQI
+955 NDKLLNIPLNQI
-967 DEEAPAA
+967 DEQVPAA
-974 SLMPVGLLD
+974 SLMPVGLIE
-983 KLTRQE
+983 KLTQDE
-989 LVDLTRFLSEL
+989 LRDLVRFLSEL
-1000 GKTEAYRVGK
+1000 GKTEAYTVSK
-1010 ERVVRRWRVMKG
+1010 NRVVRRWRVMKG
-1022 TPAAM
+1022 TPQAM
-1027 NAIRRT
+1027 HAIRRT
-1033 RHATAATENP
+1033 RHATAATENS
-1043 AFVWEPAYSQV
+1043 AFVWEPAYSKV
-1054 NGNLPVR
+1054 DGSLPVR
-1061 NFDEIGKL
+1061 GFAEIGKL
-1069 HVSNRAKGAAFVRCE
+1069 HVSKRATGAAFVRCE
-1084 LEATSPGKTILKF
+1084 LEVTSPGKAILKF
-1097 NSVEGLKMWIG
+1097 NSVDGLKLWIG
-1108 EKPVVLKP
+1108 EKPIVLKP
-1116 ETELEL
+1116 ETEIDL
-1122 TKGKHRLTFAI
+1122 TQGKHRLTFAI
-1133 NLTPERDVLR
+1133 DLTAERDVLR
-1143 LELLDAKDSPAQV
+1143 LELLDAPNSPAQV
-1156 AIVNGK
+1156 EIVNGK

>member
-1 MINQSNRSLRL
+1 MINQAALPLKRIISGSLAL
-12 FFLFSLCAFY
+12 LC
-22 LLTQSTTWAQ
+22 LLTSSSLWAQ

-40 PDPELERKSFKVA
+40 TDPELERRSFKVA

-71 QMNFDP
+71 QMNFDA

-150 TNGDGKADVRKT
+150 TDGDGKADVRKT

-198 IETPHGVRRLNG
+198 IETPHGVKRLNG

-217 PETMDLEVVMR
+217 PETMELEVAMR

-238 DRWGQSFCTDGAYGH
+238 DRWGQSFATDGAYGH

-268 GMDRILK
+268 GADRILK

-314 RFVVTENEAGYVSRE
+314 RFVVSENEAGYVSRE

-397 KLVNA
+397 KLVDA
-402 TNQELLDALKLPE
+402 TNQELLDALKVPE

-425 LRERGQAKVEND
+425 LRERGQAKVERD
-437 LKVWLKNLD
+437 LKTWVSHLD
-446 PNDLQFEHNL
+446 PKDSQFEHNQ
-456 LEGLWVAQCI
+456 LEALWVAECI

-472 LLIRCLES
+472 LLTRCLNS

-496 KDQIPLS
+496 KDKLPNS
-503 YQLIAPLADDT
+503 YELIAPLAGDT

-524 ALSFYDQPTVLTD
+524 ALSFYDRPTVLTD
-537 AYQALDHPIDEFL
+537 SYQALDQPVDEFL

-561 KPIWLPQVL
+561 KSTWLPQVL
-570 EGKSTLQKDPR
+570 EGTSSLQKTPK
-581 KLLFALTAVNSSE
+581 KLLFALTAVNSPE

-609 DSEMQTSLNLMA
+609 DSELQTSLNLIA
-621 KFGTSNDLQPLFE
+621 KFGNANDLQQLFA
-634 LALKKDTKAAQKAT
+634 LALKDDTKPAQQAA
-648 ILRALVQAFQSRKV
+648 ILRALSQAFQARKV
-662 RPAGDLS
+662 KPAGDLS
-669 SLQKLFTSQSLP
+669 SLQQLFTSKNLS

-693 KNESLRTPIRDL
+693 KNKSLLSPIRNL

-727 GIQNQDLLENLS
+727 GVENQDILENLS
-739 IDSDSQD
+739 IFSDSQD
-746 LRIAS
+746 LRIAA
-751 VAALAEMNLKLAAK
+751 VAALAEMNLNLAAK

-771 KDITSPSQLSAL
+771 NDITSPPQLSAL
-783 SNIFVQRKRGA
+783 SNIFLQRKGGA
-794 GVLVHALNGKTISK
+794 GVLVNALKGKTIAK

-814 GRLIQSSGRANP
+814 GRLIQSTGRSNP
-826 QLAKAIAV
+826 KLAKAIAV
-834 AGGLSSS
+834 AGGLTSS
-841 GAPQAVNLSPK
+841 GAPQPVKLSPK
-852 EMASMVSAIKTKGDA
+852 EMASMINDVKTKGDA
-867 KRGEAIFRRADLS
+867 HRGEAIFRREDLS

-894 GPDMI
+894 GPDII
-899 SLGGSAQLDYIVD
+899 SLGGSAQPDYIVD
-912 SLLNP
+912 SLLDP
-917 NKKVKENYNAVTVVT
+917 NKAVKENYNALTVIT

-940 VLVRRTDSQLVLRDV
+940 VLVRRTDTQLVLRDV
-955 NDNIMNIPLDQI
+955 NDKIMNVPLDQI
-967 DEEAPAA
+967 DEEVPAA

-983 KLTRQE
+983 KLTQQE
-989 LVDLTRFLSEL
+989 LIDLTRFLSEL
-1000 GKTEAYRVGK
+1000 GKTEAYTVGK

-1022 TPAAM
+1022 TPEAM
-1027 NAIRRT
+1027 HAIRRT
-1033 RHATAATENP
+1033 RHATASTENP
-1043 AFVWEPAYSQV
+1043 AFVWEPAYSRV
-1054 NGNLPVR
+1054 DGNLPVR
-1061 NFDEIGKL
+1061 KFDEIGKL
-1069 HVSNRAKGAAFVRCE
+1069 HVSNRATGAAFVRCE

-1097 NSVEGLKMWIG
+1097 NSVDGLKMWIG

-1133 NLTPERDVLR
+1133 DLTPERDVLR
-1143 LELLDAKDSPAQV
+1143 LELLDSADSPAQV